1 MENWIIVHCYCKHK
15 IIAAAV
21 ESSLLIPQKVK
32 HRITLPISLLG
43 IFPEELETGAQ
54 IPVPK
59 DL

>member
-1 MENWIIVHCYCKHK
+1 M
-15 IIAAAV
+15 

-43 IFPEELETGAQ
+43 IFPEELETGAH